1 MSVPAFTLYRP
12 FGDQPARRALSL
24 PEGEAPD
31 RRRQSLWGEDGR
43 QRSVH
48 VRALHNLVQPG
59 SDRLFLVG
67 NAEGVILEV
76 HHNPTLYGELLL
88 ALQSARQER
97 VFTRASL
104 ARWVIEKGFQLALTG
119 EG

>member
-1 MSVPAFTLYRP
+1 MSTAPLTLYRP
-12 FGDQPARRALSL
+12 FEDQPSRRAAALL
-24 PEGEAPD
+24 AGEAPD

-48 VRALHNLVQPG
+48 VRALHNLEQPG
-59 SDRLFLVG
+59 SERLFLLAQ
-67 NAEGVILEV
+67 AEAVILEV
-76 HHNPTLYGELLL
+76 HHNPALYGELLL
-88 ALQSARQER
+88 ALQGARQER

-104 ARWVIEKGFQLALTG
+104 ARWVIEQGFQLALTG